1 MEQAVHVVVFDG
13 LPDWEPALA
22 LAAVRDASIPVK
34 SVGFNSEPVITAA
47 GLRIVPDL
55 ALDEVDVSK
64 VKLLVVPGG
73 DLWQAS
79 AYPVSA
85 FEALLRQLFEAK
97 VPVAAI
103 CGGTIPL
110 ARAGL
115 LAGRPHTSNDPR
127 WLSSIVPAYAG
138 HDLYRNELSVRED
151 GLITAPGS
159 APVEFAREVLGEL
172 DAMPA
177 EKLGHWFTL
186 FKTGRMPEGVDPAQL
201 FSN

>member
-22 LAAVRDASIPVK
+22 LAALRDASIPVK
-34 SVGFNSEPVITAA
+34 SVGFTSEPVITAA

-55 ALDEVDVSK
+55 ALEEVDPDK
-64 VKLLVVPGG
+64 VKLLMIPGG
-73 DLWQAS
+73 DLWQKS

-85 FEALLRQLFEAK
+85 FEGLLRQLFDK
-97 VPVAAI
+97 QIPVAAI
-103 CGGTIPL
+103 CGGTIAL

-115 LAGRPHTSNDPR
+115 FAGRSHTSNDAR
-127 WLSSIVPAYAG
+127 WLKAIVPEYAG
-138 HDLYRNELSVRED
+138 QELYQNELSVRQD

-159 APVEFAREVLGEL
+159 APVEFAREVLGQL

-177 EKLGHWFTL
+177 DKLGHWFTL
-186 FKTGRMPEGVDPAQL
+186 FKTGRMPTGVDPAQL
-201 FSN
+201 FN

>member
-1 MEQAVHVVVFDG
+1 MEQAVYVVVFDG

-22 LAAVRDASIPVK
+22 LAALRDASIPVK
-34 SVGFNSEPVITAA
+34 SVGFTSEPVITAA

-55 ALDEVDVSK
+55 ALEEIDPAM
-64 VKLLVVPGG
+64 VKLLVIPGG
-73 DLWQAS
+73 DLWRAS

-85 FEALLRQLFEAK
+85 FEGLLRQLFEMK

-110 ARAGL
+110 ARSGF
-115 LAGRPHTSNDPR
+115 LAGRPHTSNDAR
-127 WLSSIVPAYAG
+127 WLQAIVPDYAG
-138 HDLYRNELSVRED
+138 QELYKNELSVREG

-177 EKLGHWFTL
+177 DKLGHWFTL
-186 FKTGRMPEGVDPAQL
+186 FKTGRMPTGVDPAQL
-201 FSN
+201 FN